1 MPDARI
7 FFTTF
12 KELFS
17 LADKNTLRIT
27 VGGQRYTLVT
37 GDNVQQAKALASDLD
52 KKVSRILKDS
62 PACTY
67 TQAVVLAALEYAQTA
82 KQATESEEKLRS
94 EVRAYLEDSA
104 KAKTERDKAN
114 RELERLKRKLK
125 RAESAK
131 SASLWDGTSNED

>member
-62 PACTY
+62 PA
-67 TQAVVLAALEYAQTA
+67 
-82 KQATESEEKLRS
+82 
-94 EVRAYLEDSA
+94 
-104 KAKTERDKAN
+104 
-114 RELERLKRKLK
+114 
-125 RAESAK
+125 
-131 SASLWDGTSNED
+131 